1 MYYYSSWLD
10 RHSLLRSLQSVNAL
24 EMSPSVPWT
33 ITSVWL
39 PFMLAF
45 VTTIMLFLIQTNF
58 FPTYVGYLNVV
69 KATAATLGDAIPSLV
84 IMSACS
90 EFISQVSPIESV
102 ITKKTIKVT
111 FYKSRSLFCV
121 RQ

>member
-1 MYYYSSWLD
+1 
-10 RHSLLRSLQSVNAL
+10 
-24 EMSPSVPWT
+24 
-33 ITSVWL
+33 
-39 PFMLAF
+39 MLAF
-45 VTTIMLFLIQTNF
+45 ATTVMLFLIKTNF

-102 ITKKTIKVT
+102 ITKKKTIKVT
-111 FYKSRSLFCV
+111 FYKSRSLFCM